1 MELKG
6 KHFLIFFI
14 ILILGLSII
23 SSSSAYTGTGF
34 SHNIPFSKYSDQSTS
49 DIINK
54 YDDTD
59 CQAEFSGKCTYVTDG
74 DTIEVDGLGKIRMVG
89 VNTPERGVEGYICS
103 KRFVQKLCLD
113 KEVSL
118 DIDDSKNTDKYG
130 RYLAVVIVDGKN
142 LNEMLLK
149 EGLAEIMYIP
159 PSEFYPYDW
168 SPDSNNGY
176 SNYLSSHSSSN
187 SGSSSS
193 NSFAASSTSGSDSGS
208 YIASANSHKFHY
220 PSCRWGQKISEK
232 NKVTFNSRSD
242 AISQGYEPCKVCQ
255 P

>member
-1 MELKG
+1 MSLKG
-6 KHFLIFFI
+6 KHLLILLL
-14 ILILGLSII
+14 ILILAISFM

-34 SHNIPFSKYSDQSTS
+34 SHDIPFSKYSDQSSS
-49 DIINK
+49 DILNK
-54 YDDTD
+54 YKDTD
-59 CQAEFSGKCTYVTDG
+59 CQPEFTGKCTYVTDG

-89 VNTPERGVEGYICS
+89 VNTPERGVNGYICS

-149 EGLAEIMYIP
+149 EGLAEIMYMP
-159 PSEFYPYDW
+159 PSEFYPYNW
-168 SPDSNNGY
+168 ASDSTTSSSY
-176 SNYLSSHSSSN
+176 ASSHSSSN
-187 SGSSSS
+187 SGSASSS
-193 NSFAASSTSGSDSGS
+193 LTSSSTGSSS
-208 YIASANSHKFHY
+208 YIASSNSHKFHY
-220 PSCRWGQKISEK
+220 PSCRWGKKISEK

>member
-1 MELKG
+1 MKFKA
-6 KHFLIFFI
+6 KHLLIIIF
-14 ILILGLSII
+14 ILILGLSVI
-23 SSSSAYTGTGF
+23 SISTAYTGTGF
-34 SHNIPFSKYSDQSTS
+34 SHDIPFSKYSSMSND
-49 DIINK
+49 DILNK
-54 YDDTD
+54 YNDTD
-59 CQAEFSGKCTYVTDG
+59 CQAEFTGKCTYVTDG
-74 DTIEVDGLGKIRMVG
+74 DTIEVEGLGKVRFVG
-89 VNTPERGVEGYICS
+89 VNTPERGVTGYICS

-168 SPDSNNGY
+168 SSDGTSSSSY
-176 SNYLSSHSSSN
+176 SSSYSSSN
-187 SGSSSS
+187 SGSASSS
-193 NSFAASSTSGSDSGS
+193 SFTTGSTSSGS

-220 PSCRWGQKISEK
+220 PSCRWGQKISDK

>member
-1 MELKG
+1 MEFKV
-6 KHFLIFFI
+6 KHLFIVLIV
-14 ILILGLSII
+14 LILGLSVI
-23 SSSSAYTGTGF
+23 SAGFAYTGTGF
-34 SHNIPFSKYSDQSTS
+34 THDIPFSKYSDQSNA
-49 DIINK
+49 DILNK

-59 CQAEFSGKCTYVTDG
+59 CQAEFTGKCTYVTDG
-74 DTIEVDGLGKIRMVG
+74 DTIEVDGLGKVRFVG

-118 DIDDSKNTDKYG
+118 DIDDDKYTDRYG

-149 EGLAEIMYIP
+149 EGLAEVMYMP

-168 SPDSNNGY
+168 TNDSNGY
-176 SNYLSSHSSSN
+176 SNYLSSSSSSN
-187 SGSSSS
+187 SASSSS
-193 NSFAASSTSGSDSGS
+193 NSFSSSSTSGSGYS

-220 PSCRWGQKISEK
+220 PSCRWGKKISEK
-232 NKVTFNSRSD
+232 NKVTFNSRTD

>member
-1 MELKG
+1 MKLKG
-6 KHFLIFFI
+6 RNLLILFI
-14 ILILGLSII
+14 ILILGLSIV
-23 SSSSAYTGTGF
+23 SSCSAYTGTGF
-34 SHNIPFSKYSDQSTS
+34 THDIPFSKYSDQSREN
-49 DIINK
+49 ILNK

-59 CQAEFSGKCTYVTDG
+59 CQAEFTGKCTYVTDG
-74 DTIEVDGLGKIRMVG
+74 DTIEVDGLGKIRLVG

-113 KEVSL
+113 REVSL
-118 DIDDSKNTDKYG
+118 DIDDSKNTDRYG

-149 EGLAEIMYIP
+149 ENLAEVMYMP

-168 SPDSNNGY
+168 TSNSDGY
-176 SNYLSSHSSSN
+176 SKYISSHKSSN
-187 SGSSSS
+187 SGSTSSS
-193 NSFAASSTSGSDSGS
+193 SLTSSSTGSGP

-220 PSCRWGQKISEK
+220 PTCRWGKKISEK
-232 NKVTFNSRSD
+232 NKVTFTSRSD
-242 AISQGYEPCKVCQ
+242 AISQGYEPCKVCK

>member
-1 MELKG
+1 MKLKV
-6 KHFLIFFI
+6 KNILIISI

-23 SSSSAYTGTGF
+23 SSCSAYTGTGF
-34 SHNIPFSKYSDQSTS
+34 THNIPFSKYSDMSES
-49 DIINK
+49 DILNK

-59 CQAEFSGKCTYVTDG
+59 CQPEFTGKCTYVTDG
-74 DTIEVDGLGKIRMVG
+74 DTIEVDGLGKIRFVG

-103 KRFVQKLCLD
+103 KRFVQKLCLN

-118 DIDDSKNTDKYG
+118 DIDDSKYTDRYG

-149 EGLAEIMYIP
+149 EGLAEVMYMP

-168 SPDSNNGY
+168 TSNSNGY
-176 SNYLSSHSSSN
+176 SNYLSSYKSTN

-193 NSFAASSTSGSDSGS
+193 SSFSSASTGASDSGS

-220 PSCRWGQKISEK
+220 PSCRWGKRISDK
-232 NKVTFNSRSD
+232 NKVTFNSRSE
-242 AISQGYEPCKVCQ
+242 AIGQGYEPCKVCQ